1 MCHAYVITITGIIMV
16 LAWFTLCA
24 TTCCYLILHVSILHE
39 QPIPGPPGP
48 PGPPGSNV
56 RDMCTLCNHMHK

>member
-1 MCHAYVITITGIIMV
+1 M
-16 LAWFTLCA
+16 
-24 TTCCYLILHVSILHE
+24 LHVSILHE

-56 RDMCTLCNHMHK
+56 RDMCTLCNHMQLVHNALAAFATF